1 MIVLSGKEVSN
12 KKLEELKIRTD
23 KFIEKYNRKPTLA
36 VILVGDDPASQTYVA
51 SKKKACL
58 KIGFNHRDYLLD
70 SSVKQQELNKLIDD
84 LNRDDSVDGIL
95 VQMPLPKHLN
105 EQEIIERIRSDK
117 DVDGFHPINVG
128 KLLIGLDC
136 FVSCTPKGIMSIL
149 DYYNIATK
157 SKNVVII
164 GRSNIVGK
172 PMASLL
178 IQKGR
183 DATVTIAH
191 SRTKNLKELTQTADI
206 IIAAIG
212 RPFFVTEDMVK
223 EDAIVIDVGINRI
236 EDSSRKRGYRVVG
249 DVDYE
254 NVKNKASAM
263 TPVPGGVGLMTIAM
277 LMENTIESAI
287 KHEEKDI
294 NG

>member
-1 MIVLSGKEVSN
+1 MVVLSGKEVANS
-12 KKLEELKIRTD
+12 KLEELKSKTQS
-23 KFIEKYNRKPTLA
+23 FIEKYNRKPTLA
-36 VILVGDDPASQTYVA
+36 VILVGEDPASQTYVA
-51 SKKKACL
+51 SKKKACIKL
-58 KIGFNHRDYLLD
+58 GYGHKDYVLD
-70 SSVKQQELNKLIDD
+70 KEVTQTELNSLVDA
-84 LNRDDSVDGIL
+84 LNEDNSVDGIL

-105 EQEIIERIRSDK
+105 EQEVIERIRSDK

-136 FVSCTPKGIMSIL
+136 FVSCTPKGIMAIL
-149 DYYNIATK
+149 DYYHIETQ

-191 SRTKNLKELTQTADI
+191 SRTKNLKELTKSADI
-206 IIAAIG
+206 LIAAIG
-212 RPFFVTEDMVK
+212 RANFVTADMVK
-223 EDAIVIDVGINRI
+223 EDCVVIDVGINRV

-249 DVDYE
+249 DVDYQ
-254 NVKNKASAM
+254 NVSAKVSAI

-277 LMENTIESAI
+277 LMENTLESAI
-287 KHEEKDI
+287 MHEEKD
-294 NG
+294 N

>member
-1 MIVLSGKEVSN
+1 MVVLSGKEVANS
-12 KKLEELKIRTD
+12 KLEELKSKTQS
-23 KFIEKYNRKPTLA
+23 FIEKYNRKPTLA
-36 VILVGDDPASQTYVA
+36 VILVGEDPASQTYVA
-51 SKKKACL
+51 SKKKACIKL
-58 KIGFNHRDYLLD
+58 GYGHKDYVLD
-70 SSVKQQELNKLIDD
+70 KEVTQKELNSLVDA
-84 LNRDDSVDGIL
+84 LNEDYSVDGIL

-105 EQEIIERIRSDK
+105 EQEVIERIRSDK

-136 FVSCTPKGIMSIL
+136 FVSCTPKGIMAIL
-149 DYYNIATK
+149 DYYHIETQ

-191 SRTKNLKELTQTADI
+191 SRTKNLKELTKSADI
-206 IIAAIG
+206 LIAAIG
-212 RPFFVTEDMVK
+212 RANFVTADMVK
-223 EDAIVIDVGINRI
+223 EDCVVIDVGINRV

-249 DVDYE
+249 DVDYQ
-254 NVKNKASAM
+254 NVSAKVSAI

-277 LMENTIESAI
+277 LMENTLESAI
-287 KHEEKDI
+287 MHEEKD
-294 NG
+294 N